1 MIQYIFLIVYFIV
14 LGFHVIAEY
23 FEHKKGR
30 YATKPFLVSLLI
42 LYYLFSIS
50 VTPYNWLLILALIFG
65 YLGDIALMIG
75 REGKWF
81 MMGLGS
87 FLIGHI
93 FYIIAFL
100 LSITDITQF
109 PIGGFLLFLPSILI
123 ALIFIYMI
131 KGKMGDLQTPTL
143 IYIVVITIMSITATL
158 RFAEF
163 QGPAFYMVWIGSLLF
178 MIADGIIALD
188 KFHKEIPHS
197 RVYVM
202 IPYGLAQ
209 FLIVQGI
216 LYGII

>member
-1 MIQYIFLIVYFIV
+1 MIQYIFLIVYFII
-14 LGFHVIAEY
+14 LGLHVVAEY

-30 YATKPFLVSLLI
+30 YATKPLLVSLLI
-42 LYYLFSIS
+42 LYYLLSLS
-50 VTPYNWLLILALIFG
+50 VTQYNWLLILALIFG

-93 FYIIAFL
+93 FYIIAYF

-109 PIGGFLLFLPSILI
+109 PIWGFLLFIPSIGV
-123 ALIFIYMI
+123 ALAFIYMI
-131 KGKMGDLQTPTL
+131 KGKMGDLQKPTL
-143 IYIVVITIMSITATL
+143 IYIIIITVMSLTAVL

-163 QGPAFYMVWIGSLLF
+163 QGPSFFMVWIGSLLF

-188 KFHKEIPHS
+188 KFYKEIPHS

-216 LYGII
+216 LFAVL

>member
-1 MIQYIFLIVYFIV
+1 VAQ
-14 LGFHVIAEY
+14 
-23 FEHKKGR
+23 
-30 YATKPFLVSLLI
+30 
-42 LYYLFSIS
+42 
-50 VTPYNWLLILALIFG
+50 YNWLLILALIFG

-109 PIGGFLLFLPSILI
+109 PIWGFLLFIPSIGV

-131 KGKMGDLQTPTL
+131 KGKMGDLQKPTL
-143 IYIVVITIMSITATL
+143 IYIIVITVMSLTATL
-158 RFAEF
+158 RFAEL
-163 QGPAFYMVWIGSLLF
+163 QGPSFLMVWIGSLLF

-209 FLIVQGI
+209 FLIVQG
-216 LYGII
+216 LLFAVL